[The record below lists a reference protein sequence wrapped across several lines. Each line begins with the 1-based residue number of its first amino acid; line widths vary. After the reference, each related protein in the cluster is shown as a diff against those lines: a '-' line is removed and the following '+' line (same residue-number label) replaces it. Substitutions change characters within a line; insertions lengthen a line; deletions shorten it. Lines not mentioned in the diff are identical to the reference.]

1 MRIRSVLL
9 PSDTLDHLVIKNGL
23 MLLATV
29 KFRTLTQSASFFS
42 ENCMT
47 QIVKVAST
55 ETFISYVGVCGS

>member
-1 MRIRSVLL
+1 
-9 PSDTLDHLVIKNGL
+9 